1 MFEYAEHLK
10 EKQRKE
16 QKEREQY
23 FWTIQPDNGTTGD
36 NAKKY
41 YRQHGYIQEVKI
53 NEKNI
58 NRISNSYREWSCYTN
73 RTVINIT
80 T

>member
-41 YRQHGYIQEVKI
+41 YRQHGYI
-53 NEKNI
+53 
-58 NRISNSYREWSCYTN
+58 
-73 RTVINIT
+73 
-80 T
+80 